1 MCTIRSL
8 HFASLLMLALILYRV
23 TLALAHEV
31 DEEALDEAETIILLV
46 RVVKLRWH
54 MRLCLA

>member
-1 MCTIRSL
+1 
-8 HFASLLMLALILYRV
+8 MLALILYRV